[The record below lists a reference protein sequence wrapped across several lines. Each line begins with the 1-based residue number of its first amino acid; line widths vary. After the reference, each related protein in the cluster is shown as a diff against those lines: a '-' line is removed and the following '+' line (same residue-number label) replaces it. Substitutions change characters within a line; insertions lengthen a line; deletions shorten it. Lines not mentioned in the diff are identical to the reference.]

1 MFFWLL
7 ALVLFVIWLAGT
19 LFFGKG
25 GFIHIL
31 LLNAVA
37 IALVQF
43 IHDRRAAR
51 PQ

>member
-1 MFFWLL
+1 MFFWLIAL
-7 ALVLFVIWLAGT
+7 ALFVVWLVGV

-31 LLNAVA
+31 LLHAVA
-37 IALVQF
+37 VALVQF